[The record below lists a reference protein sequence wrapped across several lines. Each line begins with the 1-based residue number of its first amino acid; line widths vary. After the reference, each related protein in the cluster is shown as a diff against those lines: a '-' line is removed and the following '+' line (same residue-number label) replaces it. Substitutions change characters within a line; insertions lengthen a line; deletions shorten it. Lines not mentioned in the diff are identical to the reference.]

1 MVVDVVLPEIQAN
14 AKVQILVST
23 DEQYD
28 WHGYWPMLQ
37 VPSGYERKQRRIHKG
52 DKHVE

>member
-1 MVVDVVLPEIQAN
+1 MTGVLIYHFNFVSLVVDVVLPEIQPN

-28 WHGYWPMLQ
+28 
-37 VPSGYERKQRRIHKG
+37 
-52 DKHVE
+52 